1 MSYILARDSQ
11 QINFAMLNGFCPL
24 TNPNPP
30 PPPPNILFL
39 ENIILLDGIPTKI
52 K

>member
-24 TNPNPP
+24 TNPPP